1 MVSVF
6 IIDLPD
12 YSVEYGLWNKRWI
25 IFSVWFRKESDYYK
39 FMSSSHVSPPFGTY
53 SFRPCSC
60 VLWNHQ
66 VRTIIDIALSFHH
79 FHPGYLFSSTDW
91 ANIPTRILVLLG
103 EHGWGDSNSRI
114 IVFPQQHLTHRERS
128 HGATPCPL
136 EWQSPFRTCWTPS
149 LRTGSPQPEDLKI
162 SFLWRACLF
171 VGKVNHLPETPP
183 SPLEC
188 LCEGPKFP
196 VVTPL
201 LLTHV
206 SRRPKCQ

>member
-1 MVSVF
+1 MHKCCSVLVHELICSPDLRLHFPLLLYIGNQGSLSPVVSVF
-6 IIDLPD
+6 ISDLPD
-12 YSVEYGLWNKRWI
+12 YSGKYGLWNKRWI
-25 IFSVWFRKESDYYK
+25 IFSVWFRKESDYNK

-60 VLWNHQ
+60 VLGNHQ

-136 EWQSPFRTCWTPS
+136 EWQSPFRTCWTP
-149 LRTGSPQPEDLKI
+149 
-162 SFLWRACLF
+162 
-171 VGKVNHLPETPP
+171 
-183 SPLEC
+183 
-188 LCEGPKFP
+188 KFP